1 MVIGSSH
8 PAALLLETGKVDGR
22 TWNLGRF
29 PRKLNSSPS
38 VGWGEKFKPFFCNK
52 LLAKKQTNK

>member
-8 PAALLLETGKVDGR
+8 PAALILETGKVDGR

-38 VGWGEKFKPFFCNK
+38 VGWGKNLNLSFAINC
-52 LLAKKQTNK
+52 